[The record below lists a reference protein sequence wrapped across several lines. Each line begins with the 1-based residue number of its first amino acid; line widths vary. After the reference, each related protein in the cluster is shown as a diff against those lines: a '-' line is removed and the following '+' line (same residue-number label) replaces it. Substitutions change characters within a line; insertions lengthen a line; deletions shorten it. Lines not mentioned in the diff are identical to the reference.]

1 MPLGVVAFPILERIP
16 LLGEAAISP
25 HGIGIAVGFVLAA
38 YLFAWVGERR
48 GLRAPAP
55 SSGPRVDAPV
65 DVWDVAQEI
74 VVRAAVGAI
83 VVGRLAFVLTHLDQY
98 TGDLGEV
105 VSILRVTDGGLSFL
119 GGVTGAL
126 LVCVPWIRRQGFSTP
141 RVLDA
146 GAPAVALGLVCG
158 RIGDLVIGDHIGA
171 PSGDFPLGWRCTAN
185 HYDAAA
191 NAITRTPPEAYPF
204 DAATAPTQ
212 GCFDV
217 AVHQTALYD
226 GLAALIVLV
235 VLAVLARR
243 RLFPGA
249 LAAAVVLVYAP
260 LRGLGDVLREDRR
273 WLGLTGSQWALLAAS
288 IAVLVWLRRRRSGP
302 ADPPASEDEMSATG
316 G

>member
-1 MPLGVVAFPILERIP
+1 MAIVSFPILERIP
-16 LLGEAAISP
+16 LVGEAAISP

-38 YLFAWVGERR
+38 YLFAWVGRRR
-48 GLRAPAP
+48 GLRDDDLV
-55 SSGPRVDAPV
+55 VDTQ
-65 DVWDVAQEI
+65 DVAQEI

-83 VVGRLAFVLTHLDQY
+83 VAGRLAYVLTHLGQY

-146 GAPAVALGLVCG
+146 AAPAVALGLVCG
-158 RIGDLVIGDHIGA
+158 RLGDLAIGDHIGA
-171 PSGDFPLGWRCTAN
+171 PSGDFLLGWRCSAN
-185 HYDAAA
+185 WYDATNNSIARLA
-191 NAITRTPPEAYPF
+191 PAPYPAE
-204 DAATAPTQ
+204 AATAPTQ

-226 GLAALIVLV
+226 GLAALV
-235 VLAVLARR
+235 VLAVLVVLVRR
-243 RLFPGA
+243 PLVPGA
-249 LAAAVVLVYAP
+249 LAAAWVLVYAP

-273 WLGLTGSQWALLAAS
+273 WFGLTGSQWTLLVAALGVGWWL
-288 IAVLVWLRRRRSGP
+288 LRRRRTERPEPEVDAPSG
-302 ADPPASEDEMSATG
+302 TG
-316 G
+316 SGTGDG